1 MFPDWIIDVLFWVAV
16 VFLVGVYVSWRATRL
31 DRLHV
36 RVETARAALDA
47 ALVRRAA
54 VALELAA
61 SRLLDPATSLVLATA
76 AHEARTADADNREF
90 AESDLSRALRAVVD
104 QPDFAATLLASVSQQ
119 DDRGEGR
126 AVLEEL
132 GAAAAKVVYARSFYN
147 DAVAAARIARRKL
160 LIRVL
165 PLAGKAP
172 LPGFFEI
179 DDDPPRW

>member
-1 MFPDWIIDVLFWVAV
+1 MSYDWIIDVLFWVAV

-54 VALELAA
+54 AALELAA
-61 SRLLDPATSLVLATA
+61 SRLLDPAASLVLATA

-104 QPDFAATLLASVSQQ
+104 QPGFAGALTAGAPGAGEAALDELASS
-119 DDRGEGR
+119 
-126 AVLEEL
+126 
-132 GAAAAKVVYARSFYN
+132 AARVAYARRFYN
-147 DAVAAARIARRKL
+147 DAVRQARAARRKP

-165 PLAGKAP
+165 PLAGRAP
-172 LPGFFEI
+172 LPDFFEI
-179 DDDPPRW
+179 DDDPPGA

>member
-1 MFPDWIIDVLFWVAV
+1 MLYHWIIDVLFWIAV

-54 VALELAA
+54 AALELAA
-61 SRLLDPATSLVLATA
+61 SRLLDPAASLVLATA

-90 AESDLSRALRAVVD
+90 AESDLSRALRAVAD
-104 QPDFAATLLASVSQQ
+104 QPDFAGTVA
-119 DDRGEGR
+119 GEGGGGTD
-126 AVLEEL
+126 VLEEL
-132 GAAAAKVVYARSFYN
+132 SSSAAKVAYARRFYN
-147 DAVAAARIARRKL
+147 DAVAQARAARRKP

-165 PLAGKAP
+165 PLAGRAP
-172 LPGFFEI
+172 LPDFFEI
-179 DDDPPRW
+179 DDDPPGI